1 MKFTKTMLVAAILS
15 SFSMSAFSAAT
26 EGTLNFNF
34 SGIIPAKNVDPA
46 GWSFVTADGTTPY
59 VAPGSI
65 PMTPVIQADE
75 TVVFTSNSE
84 EFYIAPETGSAF
96 TVTPITAQLVADPS
110 VTGTSILPSEFHTVT
125 SDVTIN
131 GVSLDSTTA
140 QTLVTPVAGSTVAER
155 MVLGAKIDIP
165 GSART
170 VDGGNITLQTTIR
183 FSADVAAL

>member
-1 MKFTKTMLVAAILS
+1 MKFTQSMIVAAILS
-15 SFSMSAFSAAT
+15 SVSVSAFAAET
-26 EGTLNFNF
+26 QGTLNFNF

-84 EFYIAPETGSAF
+84 EFYIAPEEGNVF
-96 TVTPITAQLVADPS
+96 TATPISAQLLADPS
-110 VTGTSILPSEFHTVT
+110 VTGTAILPSEFHNVR
-125 SDVTIN
+125 SAVTIN
-131 GVSLDSTTA
+131 GKALNSTTVQTFDSPGADSSTA
-140 QTLVTPVAGSTVAER
+140 QR
-155 MVLGAKIDIP
+155 MVLGASIEID
-165 GSART
+165 GNART